1 MLAHRS
7 PRLALSVY
15 STPVNSMPFRL
26 VTLGDISLYDAETER
41 RLAVPRKALALLGVL
56 ASAGPRGV
64 SRERVLSLLWPDA
77 GDGGRGALKQTI
89 YELRQTLGDHSV
101 VSGTTELT
109 IDEAQV
115 ATDVGDLEGDFSE
128 ERWPRVVELYSGP
141 FMDRFHVR
149 ASPEFEH
156 WVDSRRAHY
165 AGLFRRALERYATAV
180 AERGSVDESVALWR
194 RLAAEDPFSGRYA
207 LGLMNALVASGDHAA
222 ALTHY
227 RVHQQLLQDGLGT
240 VPDAAVTS
248 AAQRIRERKC
258 CPAEAAEEPP
268 PVAPERPATDPHES
282 AAATIT
288 PPVVARRTLPGALLD
303 RRLWVAGAIIVI
315 AAGALAARAGDH
327 ARVLRS
333 IPLPP
338 NASARVSVDLHL
350 NKIYV
355 GGGARFDDAL
365 MVVNGESYEAKAL
378 PHGAGIAVEPLTQWY
393 WAGDYEGRFV
403 VVRNGRTDIEIARVG
418 VPGCPHTLAIGG
430 EWTWVAQQCDDH
442 ISVIETRTRKVIRHI
457 PIATLSRAEVGG
469 AKGMGEI
476 LVNRN
481 TGIVYFSK
489 DMIPHRLD
497 PRSWQ
502 ARETPAFGG
511 PLLAINDATNRL
523 YTRIDNGLKVIDGS
537 TEKVVTHVQ
546 LASTPARVAVGFGGR
561 RVYVVTPEA
570 LSVLDGATNSIL
582 STLAFANGFRLT
594 DIAVDDARD
603 RAYVLGVENTGTA
616 SLKIVALRD

>member
-1 MLAHRS
+1 
-7 PRLALSVY
+7 
-15 STPVNSMPFRL
+15 MPFRL
-26 VTLGDISLYDAETER
+26 VTLGELSLYDAETGR

-56 ASAGPRGV
+56 ASAGARGL
-64 SRERVLSLLWPDA
+64 SRERILSLLWPDA

-89 YELRQTLGDHSV
+89 YELRQTLGNHSV
-101 VSGTTELT
+101 VSGTAELT
-109 IDEAQV
+109 IDDAQIT
-115 ATDVGDLEGDFSE
+115 TDVGDLERDFSGE
-128 ERWPRVVELYSGP
+128 LWPRVVELYSGP
-141 FMDRFHVR
+141 FMDRFYVR
-149 ASPEFEH
+149 ASAEFEH

-180 AERGSVDESVALWR
+180 AERGGVDESVALWR

-207 LGLMNALVASGDHAA
+207 LGLMHALAASGDHGA

-227 RVHQQLLQDGLGT
+227 RVHKQLLQDGLGT
-240 VPDAAVTS
+240 VPDPAVTS
-248 AAQRIRERKC
+248 AAQRIRERKRG
-258 CPAEAAEEPP
+258 PADAADEPS
-268 PVAPERPATDPHES
+268 PVAPERTAALGQES
-282 AAATIT
+282 TAATIASRAVT
-288 PPVVARRTLPGALLD
+288 RRNMPRALFD
-303 RRLWVAGAIIVI
+303 RRLWVAGAIMAI
-315 AAGALAARAGDH
+315 AAGAFAARAGDH

-365 MVVNGESYEAKAL
+365 MVVDGESYAAKAL

-393 WAGDYEGRFV
+393 WAGDYGGRFV
-403 VVRNGRTDIEIARVG
+403 VVRNGRTDLEIARVR
-418 VPGCPHTLAIGG
+418 VPGCPHTLAIGR
-430 EWTWVAQQCDDH
+430 EWTWVAQQCNDH

-497 PRSWQ
+497 PRSWL
-502 ARETPAFGG
+502 ARETPDFGG

-546 LASTPARVAVGFGGR
+546 LASTPTRVAVGFGGR
-561 RVYVVTPEA
+561 RVYVATPEA
-570 LSVLDGATNSIL
+570 LFVLDGATSSIL
-582 STLAFANGFRLT
+582 STLAFANGFQAV
-594 DIAVDDARD
+594 DVAVDDARD
-603 RAYVLGVENTGTA
+603 RAYVLGVESTGAA